1 MHHISVPRGH
11 PCHHPWWQG
20 PRASSEAQLRAD
32 WRLTLERRQTK
43 ASCMIPAP
51 YISNGMLAARMSPL
65 RRRSSR
71 VNHWDNFPP
80 VGRRR
85 QQVLPGLL
93 SSSLGASLARRQDP
107 NSEILPVRIGFYVR
121 AFIWASVLSRG
132 AGSMWLTTST
142 PGPLAFRPVP
152 RSYVLYY
159 YEYGSTV
166 CVTRGRSFKDRSRLL
181 PRAIALSHNS
191 PIRLS
196 SIFPSQRGRDARRFG
211 VIGFRASLPSYKRA
225 GCSPIWS
232 RPQY

>member
-1 MHHISVPRGH
+1 
-11 PCHHPWWQG
+11 
-20 PRASSEAQLRAD
+20 
-32 WRLTLERRQTK
+32 
-43 ASCMIPAP
+43 
-51 YISNGMLAARMSPL
+51 MLAARLAPL
-65 RRRSSR
+65 RSHSSR
-71 VNHWDNFPP
+71 VNHWDIFPP

-159 YEYGSTV
+159 YEYGSTDALPG
-166 CVTRGRSFKDRSRLL
+166 TALL
-181 PRAIALSHNS
+181 ETGPVFSHGHS
-191 PIRLS
+191 PTPVNIPLRFR
-196 SIFPSQRGRDARRFG
+196 SIFPLTKGRDARRFG
-211 VIGFRASLPSYKRA
+211 VDLSLN
-225 GCSPIWS
+225 
-232 RPQY
+232 